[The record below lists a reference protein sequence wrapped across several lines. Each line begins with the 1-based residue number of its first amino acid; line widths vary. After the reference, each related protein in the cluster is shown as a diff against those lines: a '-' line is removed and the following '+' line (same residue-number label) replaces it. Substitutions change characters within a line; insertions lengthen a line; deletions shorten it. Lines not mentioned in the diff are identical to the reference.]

1 MQSCDGTIDCLM
13 EAPRIA
19 PLLARL
25 PWSLFWGLFGFFLA
39 EETDVMVVFRR

>member
-1 MQSCDGTIDCLM
+1 MRCCDHSIDSLM
-13 EAPRIA
+13 EAPRVA

-25 PWSLFWGLFGFFLA
+25 PATLFWGLFGFFFA